1 MMVVDTCRKLSSPSK
16 VLSQIAF
23 FVAFKETIYSASTD
37 KVAMVGCFLE
47 DHKTVLLVIS
57 NTKPPMEY

>member
-1 MMVVDTCRKLSSPSK
+1 MVVDICRKLSSPNK

-23 FVAFKETIYSASTD
+23 FVAFKETIYFASTD

-47 DHKTVLLVIS
+47 DYKTVLLVTL
-57 NTKPPMEY
+57 NTKPPIEY